1 MKRPRDPF
9 ASRKPMADNHPVM
22 EYLNWQITLHEE
34 HMKYL
39 CGGCFDSTITQMKKT
54 LADPY
59 VTEYGIPERAFESIE
74 YDLGEMKR
82 IGDQL
87 GRLRRERLRLQKDV
101 DFRHTGSY
109 LL

>member
-1 MKRPRDPF
+1 MKTRDPF

-22 EYLNWQITLHEE
+22 EYLNWQIALHEE
-34 HMKYL
+34 HMEHL
-39 CGGCFDSTITQMKKT
+39 CGGWFDSTVEQMKKT

-59 VTEYGIPERAFESIE
+59 TREYGIPERAFEGLK
-74 YDLGEMKR
+74 YGTDEMKR

-87 GRLRRERLRLQKDV
+87 GRLKRERLRLKKDV
-101 DFRHTGSY
+101 DFRGNGSY